1 MISFSF
7 LSVRLTI
14 GRQKNFFGPAKL
26 SSERNYQALFDQ
38 ASDAI
43 MITDLSGKF
52 VDVNP
57 GLCKMLGYTRQELL
71 QMKISD
77 VIDPEELRDRPI
89 RFRELEAGARVTN
102 DRTMIR
108 KDGSQVHVEADVK
121 KFDDDYFM
129 AISRDITERKNT
141 ASKLLKYI
149 NDQNATNHA
158 LNERI
163 KELTTLYKVS
173 ELLGSSEKTEEEV
186 FQEIPKII
194 PPGWQYPE
202 VCAARLT
209 IFGKQ
214 YTSSNFQESPY
225 KQEAIFNV
233 DKLEASIEVVYLE
246 KKPDEV
252 EGPFFQEERNLLNV
266 IAEMLRI
273 YVNNR
278 LEQKALNRT
287 QANLSATINNTDVMI
302 WSVDRDFNLLFYN
315 ESFRVFN
322 RKYLNIE
329 VYTGINLRG
338 RVSEKINAKWE
349 ERYKKVLAGERIIFE
364 ESVGDV
370 DFRYSLSPIIEMN
383 QITGV
388 SVFGDDVT
396 DRNIQTKNLTDANR
410 KINELK
416 LMALRSVMNPHFIFN
431 VLSSIQFFITRND
444 RLNAINY
451 LTSFSKLMR
460 NVLTRS
466 VADVSLKEELDLL
479 QDYVKLEK
487 LRFEEKFDF
496 FFEYDETIN
505 LEAISIPTL
514 LVQPYVEN
522 AILHGL
528 YNKHGHGNLY
538 IRIKTLPD
546 YVVFEVEDDGVGRD
560 AAAKLEGLAKH
571 GKTSMGTKITEDR
584 LRLINGDSEMAVTYT
599 DLITDNTPSGTL
611 VKIKIKSFCD

>member
-7 LSVRLTI
+7 LSLRITIQGKRRSPAQLT
-14 GRQKNFFGPAKL
+14 Q
-26 SSERNYQALFDQ
+26 RNYQAIFDH

-43 MITDLSGKF
+43 MITDMNGKF
-52 VDVNP
+52 IDVNS
-57 GLCKMLGYTRQELL
+57 GLCKMLGYTKEELL
-71 QMKISD
+71 QMRISD
-77 VIDPEELRDRPI
+77 VIDPQQLRESPI
-89 RFRELEAGARVTN
+89 KFKELEAGVRIVN
-102 DRTMIR
+102 ERTMIR
-108 KDGSQVHVEADVK
+108 KDGSHVHVEADVK
-121 KFDDDYFM
+121 KFDNDHLM

-141 ASKLLKYI
+141 ASKLLNYI
-149 NDQNATNHA
+149 NEQNATNHA

-163 KELTTLYKVS
+163 KELTTLYKIS
-173 ELLGSSEKTEEEV
+173 ELLASSEKTDEEV
-186 FQEIPKII
+186 FREIPVIL

-214 YTSSNFQESPY
+214 YTSQNFKESPY
-225 KQEAIFNV
+225 KQVAAFSV
-233 DKLEASIEVVYLE
+233 DKSEASIEVVYLE
-246 KKPDEV
+246 EKPDEG

-273 YVNNR
+273 YVITR
-278 LEQKALNRT
+278 LEQSKLNKT

-315 ESFRVFN
+315 EPFRKFN

-329 VYTGINLRG
+329 VYEGINLRG
-338 RVSEKINAKWE
+338 RVSEKVSVKWE
-349 ERYKKVLAGERIIFE
+349 ERYKQVLAGQRLIFE
-364 ESVGDV
+364 ETVAEF
-370 DFRYSLSPIIEMN
+370 DFRYSLSPIIEMDRV
-383 QITGV
+383 TGV

-396 DRNIQTKNLTDANR
+396 ERNAQTKNLTEANR
-410 KINELK
+410 KITELK

-460 NVLTRS
+460 KVLTRS
-466 VADVSLKEELDLL
+466 VADAVSLKEELDLL

-487 LRFEEKFDF
+487 LRFEEKFDY
-496 FFEYDETIN
+496 FFEYDEKLN
-505 LEAISIPTL
+505 LEAINIPTL

-538 IRIKTLPD
+538 IRIKAFTD
-546 YVVFEVEDDGVGRD
+546 YVIFEVEDDGVGRD
-560 AAAKLEGLAKH
+560 AAAKIEGLTKH

-584 LRLINGDSEMAVTYT
+584 LKLINADSEMAVTYT
-599 DLITDNTPSGTL
+599 DLLHDNTPAGTL
-611 VKIKIKSFCD
+611 VRIRIKSFSD

>member
-1 MISFSF
+1 
-7 LSVRLTI
+7 
-14 GRQKNFFGPAKL
+14 
-26 SSERNYQALFDQ
+26 
-38 ASDAI
+38 
-43 MITDLSGKF
+43 

-77 VIDPEELRDRPI
+77 IIDPEELRDRPI
-89 RFRELEAGARVTN
+89 RFKELEAGARITN

-121 KFDDDYFM
+121 KFGDDHFM

-141 ASKLLKYI
+141 ASKLLTYI
-149 NDQNATNHA
+149 NEQNATNHA

-173 ELLGSSEKTEEEV
+173 ELLGTSEKTEEEV

-214 YTSSNFQESPY
+214 FTSANFQESPY
-225 KQEAIFNV
+225 KQEAVFNV
-233 DKLEASIEVVYLE
+233 DKSEASIEVVYLE

-349 ERYKKVLAGERIIFE
+349 ERYKKVLSGERMIFE
-364 ESVGDV
+364 ESVGGV
-370 DFRYSLSPIIEMN
+370 DFRYSLSPIIEVN
-383 QITGV
+383 KITGV

-396 DRNIQTKNLTDANR
+396 ERNAQTKNLNDANR

-466 VADVSLKEELDLL
+466 VADAVSLKEELDLL

-496 FFEYDETIN
+496 FFEYDETLN
-505 LEAISIPTL
+505 LEAICIPTL

-538 IRIKTLPD
+538 IRIKTLTH
-546 YVVFEVEDDGVGRD
+546 YVIFEVEDDGVGRD
-560 AAAKLEGLAKH
+560 AASKLEGLAKH

-599 DLITDNTPSGTL
+599 DLFDNDIPSGTL
-611 VKIKIKSFCD
+611 VRIRIKSFSE